1 MPTHSGRHFYISNLD
16 NRMKKHLHW
25 MLSLVAATA
34 FSAQAQDT
42 YLGIE
47 TGLAHADT
55 KVDETAQEIANAV
68 GETVYYTY
76 NPVTAAFRVYG
87 GHRVD
92 PLLRLEL
99 GYLRTANL
107 TATYRFVGGSATE
120 SYSASGL
127 DASVLI
133 NPEGSGLFARLG
145 LHATE
150 LNASA
155 TVYYN
160 GYLGAIG
167 LKRSGTGMLLGL
179 GYEQER
185 DTQNAIRYGW
195 TRYMGVGGVS
205 GADVDLI
212 SAAWMIKF

>member
-1 MPTHSGRHFYISNLD
+1 M
-16 NRMKKHLHW
+16 
-25 MLSLVAATA
+25 
-34 FSAQAQDT
+34 
-42 YLGIE
+42 GIE

-55 KVDETAQEIANAV
+55 NVDEKAQIIANEV
-68 GETVYYTY
+68 GDVVYTY

-99 GYLRTANL
+99 GYVRTANL

-127 DASVLI
+127 DAS
-133 NPEGSGLFARLG
+133 
-145 LHATE
+145 
-150 LNASA
+150 A

-167 LKRSGTGMLLGL
+167 LKR
-179 GYEQER
+179 
-185 DTQNAIRYGW
+185 
-195 TRYMGVGGVS
+195 
-205 GADVDLI
+205 
-212 SAAWMIKF
+212 